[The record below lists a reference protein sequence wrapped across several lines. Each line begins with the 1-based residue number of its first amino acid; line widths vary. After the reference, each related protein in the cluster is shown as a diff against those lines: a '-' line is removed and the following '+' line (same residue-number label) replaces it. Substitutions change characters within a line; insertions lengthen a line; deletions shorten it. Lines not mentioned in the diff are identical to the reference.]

1 MRNFCFAFT
10 LLFFVSCTYDVHTSS
25 KQSSSS
31 DTVTVVQ
38 NISTLDTAS
47 IRTGKPTY
55 NKQSTRK
62 TDYYINGVL
71 VKHEETTSTPD
82 SRANRNSETV
92 TTSSSVQHTAFFDD
106 DVQVRKSAVSQL
118 KNQSDIK
125 HVALFDNDVEVRKLA
140 VTMLENETDLQHVA
154 FFDNDDNI
162 RLLAVSMLKNQIN
175 IRHAAFFDKETKV
188 RKLAL
193 TKLVNRAD
201 IQHVASFDKDDSIKK
216 LAEKLLNKK

>member
-25 KQSSSS
+25 KQTSSS

-47 IRTGKPTY
+47 IRKGKLTY
-55 NKQSTRK
+55 KQSIRK
-62 TDYYINGVL
+62 TDYYVNGVL

-82 SRANRNSETV
+82 TGAGHNSETV
-92 TTSSSVQHTAFFDD
+92 TTSSSVQHTAYFDD
-106 DVQVRKSAVSQL
+106 DAQVRKSAVSQL
-118 KNQSDIK
+118 KNQSDIQ
-125 HVALFDNDVEVRKLA
+125 HVAFFDNDVEVRKLA

-154 FFDNDDNI
+154 FFDIDENI
-162 RLLAVSMLKNQIN
+162 RLLAVSMLKNQEN
-175 IRHAAFFDKETKV
+175 IRHVAFFDKETKV

-201 IQHVASFDKDDSIKK
+201 IQHVASFDDDDELQK
-216 LAEKLLNKK
+216 LAENLLHKK